1 MMWQPIETAPKDGT
15 HILVFY
21 DSAADPYVKDEETG
35 RLTDYA
41 AHAEGGDFLDGSGFC
56 IASWQPGWHET
67 IDEFDSAYWVPAWWR
82 AFFDGDYDY
91 AVNPTHWQ
99 PLPEPPK

>member
-1 MMWQPIETAPKDGT
+1 MSDWQPMETAPKDGT

-21 DSAADPYVKDEETG
+21 DHDADPYTARDN

-41 AHAEGGDFLDGSGFC
+41 AHAEGGDFLDKFGIC
-56 IASWQPGWHET
+56 VAAWQPGWHET
-67 IDEFDSAYWVPAWWR
+67 VDDYGSGFWMPAWWF
-82 AFFDGDYDY
+82 AFFDDDYDY